1 MNLTC
6 LKTGIWQVEL
16 RIPSDV
22 RAVLGRTRF
31 AKSTG
36 TRDKRQ
42 AINKALPILTEWQQ
56 LITTARQN
64 PELIQ
69 TKPDRAACL
78 PNAAQELLGNWHS
91 QAWLDQ
97 LKPSQAKLYED
108 IEWGEGVSLPTHM
121 SKFIEAHYA
130 RHRTQLEARRYILE
144 ATLFI
149 HSLDDLN
156 RVNAQRWLTAEE
168 LKPVNARRA
177 VKTMQKAVGFLS
189 EYFEW
194 LRYRGFV
201 AQNIQNPFKD
211 LHFSKQLARP
221 RQYLPMSLDE
231 VQLLREAAQD
241 ADDALMV
248 TYIDIGRFTGM
259 RLSEI
264 GELSTGSIVIEGG
277 VKCFRVRP
285 DAKTEAS
292 SNRLI
297 PIAPTLASC
306 VELETLDLRG
316 TSNAVGKRFGRLKR
330 LVLEDG
336 STRQKCFHSIRK
348 FVVTTLEQ
356 GGVAEGVAA
365 DLVGHEKPNI
375 TYNVYSGGS
384 SIEQL
389 THAVEVL
396 QQRQR
401 EIFSR
406 FIVDASSLSNQ
417 QLKKLLKNKR
427 R

>member
-6 LKTGIWQVEL
+6 LKSGIWQVEL
-16 RIPSDV
+16 RIPSDARV
-22 RAVLGRTRF
+22 VLGRTRF

-36 TRDKRQ
+36 TSDKRQ

-56 LITTARQN
+56 LITTAREN

-69 TKPDRAACL
+69 PRPDRPVCL
-78 PNAAQELLGNWHS
+78 HDAAQGLLGNWHS

-97 LKPSQAKLYED
+97 LKPSQAKLYD
-108 IEWGEGVSLPTHM
+108 AIEWGEGVSLPTHM
-121 SKFIEAHYA
+121 CNFIEAHYT

-149 HSLDDLN
+149 HTLDDLN
-156 RVNAQRWLTAEE
+156 RVNAQCWISTEE
-168 LKPVNARRA
+168 LKPVNERRA

-201 AQNIQNPFKD
+201 SQDLQNPFKD

-221 RQYLPMSLDE
+221 RQYLPLSLDE
-231 VQLLREAAQD
+231 VLVLRQAAQA
-241 ADDALMV
+241 ADDVLMA

-264 GELSTGSIVIEGG
+264 GELSTESIVIKGG

-297 PIAPTLASC
+297 PVAPALASC
-306 VELETLDLRG
+306 VDLKDLDLRG
-316 TSNAVGKRFGRLKR
+316 TSNAVGKRFGRLKK

-336 STRQKCFHSIRK
+336 SARQKCFHSIRK

-389 THAVEVL
+389 SHAVEVL
-396 QQRQR
+396 ERRQKV
-401 EIFSR
+401 I
-406 FIVDASSLSNQ
+406 
-417 QLKKLLKNKR
+417 
-427 R
+427 

>member
-6 LKTGIWQVEL
+6 LKSGIWQVEL

-22 RAVLGRTRF
+22 RVVLGRTRF

-36 TRDKRQ
+36 TRDKRK
-42 AINKALPILTEWQQ
+42 ASNKALPILTEWQQ
-56 LITTARQN
+56 SITTARLN

-69 TKPDRAACL
+69 PKPNRAICF
-78 PNAAQELLGNWHS
+78 PDAAQEVIGNWHGL
-91 QAWLDQ
+91 AWLDQ
-97 LKPSQAKLYED
+97 LKPSQAKLYD
-108 IEWGEGVSLPTHM
+108 AIEWGEGVSLPTHM
-121 SKFIEAHYA
+121 SEFIEVHYT

-149 HSLDDLN
+149 HTLGDLN
-156 RVNAQRWLTAEE
+156 RGNAQRWISTEE
-168 LKPVNARRA
+168 LKPLNERRA

-201 AQNIQNPFKD
+201 SQDLQNPFKD

-221 RQYLPMSLDE
+221 RQYLPLSLDE
-231 VQLLREAAQD
+231 VLVLRQAAQA
-241 ADDALMV
+241 ADDVLMA

-264 GELSTGSIVIEGG
+264 GELSTESIVIEAG

-297 PIAPTLASC
+297 PVASALASC
-306 VELETLDLRG
+306 VDLETLDLRG

-336 STRQKCFHSIRK
+336 SARQKCFHSIRK

-389 THAVEVL
+389 SHAVGVL
-396 QQRQR
+396 ERRQQV
-401 EIFSR
+401 I
-406 FIVDASSLSNQ
+406 
-417 QLKKLLKNKR
+417 
-427 R
+427 

>member
-6 LKTGIWQVEL
+6 LKSGIWQVEL
-16 RIPSDV
+16 RIPSDA
-22 RAVLGRTRF
+22 RDVLGRTRF

-42 AINKALPILTEWQQ
+42 AINKALPILIEWQQ
-56 LITTARQN
+56 LITTAREN
-64 PELIQ
+64 PQLIQ
-69 TKPDRAACL
+69 PRPDRPVCL
-78 PNAAQELLGNWHS
+78 HDAAQGLLGNWHS

-97 LKPSQAKLYED
+97 LKPSQAKLYD
-108 IEWGEGVSLPTHM
+108 AIEWGEGVSLPTHM
-121 SKFIEAHYA
+121 CNFIEAHYT

-149 HSLDDLN
+149 HTLDDLN
-156 RVNAQRWLTAEE
+156 RVNAQCWISTEE
-168 LKPVNARRA
+168 LKPVNERRA

-201 AQNIQNPFKD
+201 SQDLQNPFKD

-221 RQYLPMSLDE
+221 RQYLPLSLDE
-231 VQLLREAAQD
+231 VLVLRQAAQA
-241 ADDALMV
+241 ADDVLMA

-264 GELSTGSIVIEGG
+264 GELSTESIVIKGG

-297 PIAPTLASC
+297 PVAPALASC
-306 VELETLDLRG
+306 VDLKDLDLRG
-316 TSNAVGKRFGRLKR
+316 TSNAVGKRFGRLKK

-336 STRQKCFHSIRK
+336 SARQKCFHSIRK

-356 GGVAEGVAA
+356 GGVADSYEEAKGAAVMAQPEISIRA
-365 DLVGHEKPNI
+365 DLA
-375 TYNVYSGGS
+375 SGDA
-384 SIEQL
+384 EC
-389 THAVEVL
+389 TVWTCD
-396 QQRQR
+396 
-401 EIFSR
+401 FSYDYVKINAEYR
-406 FIVDASSLSNQ
+406 T
-417 QLKKLLKNKR
+417 
-427 R
+427 

>member
-6 LKTGIWQVEL
+6 LKSGIWQVEL
-16 RIPSDV
+16 RIPSDARV
-22 RAVLGRTRF
+22 VLGRTRF

-56 LITTARQN
+56 LITTAREN

-69 TKPDRAACL
+69 PRPDRPVCL
-78 PNAAQELLGNWHS
+78 HDAAQGLLGNWHS

-97 LKPSQAKLYED
+97 LKPSQAKLYD
-108 IEWGEGVSLPTHM
+108 AIEWGEGVSLPTHM
-121 SKFIEAHYA
+121 CNFIEAHYT

-149 HSLDDLN
+149 HTLDDLN
-156 RVNAQRWLTAEE
+156 RVNAQCWISTEE
-168 LKPVNARRA
+168 LKPVNERRA

-201 AQNIQNPFKD
+201 SQDLQNPFKD

-221 RQYLPMSLDE
+221 RQYLPLSLDE
-231 VQLLREAAQD
+231 VLVLRQAAQA
-241 ADDALMV
+241 ADDVLMA

-264 GELSTGSIVIEGG
+264 GELSTESIVIEGG

-297 PIAPTLASC
+297 PVAPALASC
-306 VELETLDLRG
+306 VDLKNLDLRG

-336 STRQKCFHSIRK
+336 STRQKCFHSMRK

-389 THAVEVL
+389 RHAVGVL
-396 QQRQR
+396 ERRQQV
-401 EIFSR
+401 I
-406 FIVDASSLSNQ
+406 
-417 QLKKLLKNKR
+417 
-427 R
+427 

>member
-6 LKTGIWQVEL
+6 LKSGIWQVEL

-22 RAVLGRTRF
+22 RVVLGRTRF

-56 LITTARQN
+56 LITTAREN

-69 TKPDRAACL
+69 PKPNRAICL
-78 PNAAQELLGNWHS
+78 PDAAQEVMGNWHGL
-91 QAWLDQ
+91 AWLDE
-97 LKPSQAKLYED
+97 LKPSQAKLYD
-108 IEWGEGVSLPTHM
+108 AIEWGEGVSLPTHM
-121 SKFIEAHYA
+121 CKFIEAHYT

-149 HSLDDLN
+149 HTLEDLN
-156 RVNAQRWLTAEE
+156 RVNAQRWISTEE
-168 LKPVNARRA
+168 LKPVNERRA

-201 AQNIQNPFKD
+201 SQVLQNPFKD

-221 RQYLPMSLDE
+221 RQYLPLSLDE
-231 VQLLREAAQD
+231 VLVLRQAAQA
-241 ADDALMV
+241 ADDVLMA

-264 GELSTGSIVIEGG
+264 GELSTESIVIEGG

-297 PIAPTLASC
+297 PVAPALASC
-306 VELETLDLRG
+306 VDLETLDLRG
-316 TSNAVGKRFGRLKR
+316 TSNAVGKRFGRLKK

-348 FVVTTLEQ
+348 FVCYL
-356 GGVAEGVAA
+356 
-365 DLVGHEKPNI
+365 
-375 TYNVYSGGS
+375 
-384 SIEQL
+384 
-389 THAVEVL
+389 
-396 QQRQR
+396 R
-401 EIFSR
+401 
-406 FIVDASSLSNQ
+406 
-417 QLKKLLKNKR
+417 
-427 R
+427 

>member
-6 LKTGIWQVEL
+6 LKSGIWQVEL

-22 RAVLGRTRF
+22 RVVLGRTRF
-31 AKSTG
+31 AQSTG
-36 TRDKRQ
+36 TRDKRK
-42 AINKALPILTEWQQ
+42 ASNRALPMLTEWQQ
-56 LITTARQN
+56 LIVTARQN
-64 PELIQ
+64 PELIRP
-69 TKPDRAACL
+69 KPDRSKRL
-78 PNAAQELLGNWHS
+78 SDTS
-91 QAWLDQ
+91 QGRCDNRDTRSWFEE
-97 LKPSQAKLYED
+97 LKPSQANLYAV
-108 IEWGEGVSLPTHM
+108 IEWGDGVSLPAHM
-121 SKFIEAHYA
+121 LDFIEAHYI
-130 RHRTQLEARRYILE
+130 RHRTKLEARRYILE

-149 HSLDDLN
+149 HTLEDLN
-156 RVNAQRWLTAEE
+156 RANAQRWLSTEE
-168 LKPVNARRA
+168 LKPLKERRA

-201 AQNIQNPFKD
+201 FQNHQNPFKN

-221 RQYLPMSLDE
+221 RQYLPLSFDE
-231 VQLLREAAQD
+231 VRLLRQAAENTND
-241 ADDALMV
+241 VLMV

-264 GELSTGSIVIEGG
+264 GELSAEYIVNESG
-277 VKCFRVRP
+277 VQCFRVRP

-297 PIAPTLASC
+297 PIAPALASC
-306 VELETLDLRG
+306 VDLKNLDLRG
-316 TSNAVGKRFGRLKR
+316 THNAVGKRFGRLKR
-330 LVLEDG
+330 QLLDDG

-348 FVVTTLEQ
+348 FVVTELER
-356 GGVAEGVAA
+356 GGISEGIAA

-389 THAVEVL
+389 SRAVEVL
-396 QQRQR
+396 ERRQQD
-401 EIFSR
+401 I
-406 FIVDASSLSNQ
+406 
-417 QLKKLLKNKR
+417 
-427 R
+427 

>member
-6 LKTGIWQVEL
+6 LKSGIWQVEL
-16 RIPSDV
+16 RIPSDARV
-22 RAVLGRTRF
+22 VLGRTRF

-56 LITTARQN
+56 LITTAREN

-69 TKPDRAACL
+69 PRPDRPVCL
-78 PNAAQELLGNWHS
+78 HDAAQGLLGNWHS

-97 LKPSQAKLYED
+97 LKPSQAKLYD
-108 IEWGEGVSLPTHM
+108 AIEWGEGVSLPTHM
-121 SKFIEAHYA
+121 CKFIEAHYT

-149 HSLDDLN
+149 HTLDDLN
-156 RVNAQRWLTAEE
+156 RVNAQCWISTEE
-168 LKPVNARRA
+168 LKPVNERRA

-201 AQNIQNPFKD
+201 SQDLQNPFKD

-221 RQYLPMSLDE
+221 RQYLPLSLDE
-231 VQLLREAAQD
+231 VLVLRQAAQA
-241 ADDALMV
+241 ADDVLMA

-264 GELSTGSIVIEGG
+264 GELSTESIVIKGG

-297 PIAPTLASC
+297 PVAPALASC
-306 VELETLDLRG
+306 VDLKDLDLRG
-316 TSNAVGKRFGRLKR
+316 TSNAVGKRFGRLKK

-336 STRQKCFHSIRK
+336 SARQKCFHSIRK

-389 THAVEVL
+389 SHAVEVL
-396 QQRQR
+396 ERRQKV
-401 EIFSR
+401 I
-406 FIVDASSLSNQ
+406 
-417 QLKKLLKNKR
+417 
-427 R
+427 

>member
-6 LKTGIWQVEL
+6 LKSGIWQVEL

-22 RAVLGRTRF
+22 RVVQGRTRF

-36 TRDKRQ
+36 TRDKRK
-42 AINKALPILTEWQQ
+42 ASNKALPILTEWQQ

-69 TKPDRAACL
+69 PKPDRPVCL
-78 PNAAQELLGNWHS
+78 HDAAQELLGNWHS
-91 QAWLDQ
+91 EAWLDQ
-97 LKPSQAKLYED
+97 LKPSQAKLYD
-108 IEWGEGVSLPTHM
+108 AIKWGEGVSLPTHM
-121 SKFIEAHYA
+121 SEFIEAHYT

-149 HSLDDLN
+149 HTLKDLN
-156 RVNAQRWLTAEE
+156 RVNAQRWISTEE
-168 LKPVNARRA
+168 LKPVNERRA

-194 LRYRGFV
+194 LRYRGLV
-201 AQNIQNPFKD
+201 SQDLQNPFKD

-221 RQYLPMSLDE
+221 RQYLPLSLDE
-231 VQLLREAAQD
+231 VLVLRQAAQD
-241 ADDALMV
+241 ADDVLMA

-264 GELSTGSIVIEGG
+264 GELSTESIVIDGG
-277 VKCFRVRP
+277 VKCFRVRL

-297 PIAPTLASC
+297 PVAPALASC
-306 VELETLDLRG
+306 VDLKTLDLRG
-316 TSNAVGKRFGRLKR
+316 TSNAVGKRFGRLKK

-336 STRQKCFHSIRK
+336 SARQKCFHSIRK

-389 THAVEVL
+389 SHAIDVFERR
-396 QQRQR
+396 QQV
-401 EIFSR
+401 I
-406 FIVDASSLSNQ
+406 
-417 QLKKLLKNKR
+417 
-427 R
+427 

>member
-6 LKTGIWQVEL
+6 LKSGIWQVEL

-22 RAVLGRTRF
+22 RVVLGRTRF
-31 AKSTG
+31 AQSTG
-36 TRDKRQ
+36 TRDKRK
-42 AINKALPILTEWQQ
+42 ASNRALPMLTEWQQ
-56 LITTARQN
+56 LIVTARQN

-69 TKPDRAACL
+69 SKMDQSKRLSDT
-78 PNAAQELLGNWHS
+78 S
-91 QAWLDQ
+91 QGSCDNRDTRSWFEE
-97 LKPSQAKLYED
+97 LKPSQANLYAV
-108 IEWGEGVSLPTHM
+108 IEWGDGVSLPAHM
-121 SKFIEAHYA
+121 LDFIEAHYI
-130 RHRTQLEARRYILE
+130 RHRTKLEARRYILE

-149 HSLDDLN
+149 HTLEDLN
-156 RVNAQRWLTAEE
+156 RANAQRWLSTEE
-168 LKPVNARRA
+168 LKPLKERRA

-201 AQNIQNPFKD
+201 SQNLQNPFKN

-221 RQYLPMSLDE
+221 RQYLPLSFDE
-231 VQLLREAAQD
+231 VRLLRQAAQNTND
-241 ADDALMV
+241 VLMV

-264 GELSTGSIVIEGG
+264 GELSAEYIVNESG
-277 VKCFRVRP
+277 VHCFRVRP

-297 PIAPTLASC
+297 PIAPALASC
-306 VELETLDLRG
+306 VDLKNLDLRG

-330 LVLEDG
+330 QLLDDG

-348 FVVTTLEQ
+348 FVVTELER
-356 GGVAEGVAA
+356 GGIPEGITA

-389 THAVEVL
+389 SRAVEVL
-396 QQRQR
+396 ERRQKD
-401 EIFSR
+401 I
-406 FIVDASSLSNQ
+406 
-417 QLKKLLKNKR
+417 
-427 R
+427 

>member
-6 LKTGIWQVEL
+6 LKSGIWQVEL

-22 RAVLGRTRF
+22 RVVLGRTRF

-56 LITTARQN
+56 LITTAREN

-69 TKPDRAACL
+69 PRPDRPVCL
-78 PNAAQELLGNWHS
+78 HDAAQGLLGNWHS

-97 LKPSQAKLYED
+97 LKPSQAKLYD
-108 IEWGEGVSLPTHM
+108 AIEWGEGVSLPTHM
-121 SKFIEAHYA
+121 CKFIEAHYT

-149 HSLDDLN
+149 HTLDDLN
-156 RVNAQRWLTAEE
+156 RVNAQCWISTEE
-168 LKPVNARRA
+168 LKPVNERRA

-201 AQNIQNPFKD
+201 SQDLQNPFKD
-211 LHFSKQLARP
+211 LHFAKQLARP
-221 RQYLPMSLDE
+221 RQYLPLSLDE
-231 VQLLREAAQD
+231 VLVLRQAAQA
-241 ADDALMV
+241 ADDLLMA

-264 GELSTGSIVIEGG
+264 GELSTESIVIEGG

-297 PIAPTLASC
+297 PVAPALASC
-306 VELETLDLRG
+306 VDLKNLDLRG

-348 FVVTTLEQ
+348 FVVTELER
-356 GGVAEGVAA
+356 GGVTEGIAA

-389 THAVEVL
+389 SQAVEVL
-396 QQRQR
+396 ERRQQG
-401 EIFSR
+401 I
-406 FIVDASSLSNQ
+406 
-417 QLKKLLKNKR
+417 
-427 R
+427 

>member
-6 LKTGIWQVEL
+6 LKSGIWQVEL
-16 RIPSDV
+16 RIPSDARV
-22 RAVLGRTRF
+22 VLGRTRF

-56 LITTARQN
+56 LITTAREN

-69 TKPDRAACL
+69 PRPDRPVRLHDAT
-78 PNAAQELLGNWHS
+78 QGLLGNWHS

-97 LKPSQAKLYED
+97 LKPSQAKLYD
-108 IEWGEGVSLPTHM
+108 AIEWGEGVSLPTHM
-121 SKFIEAHYA
+121 CKFIEAHYT
-130 RHRTQLEARRYILE
+130 RQRTQLEARRYILE

-149 HSLDDLN
+149 HTLDDLN
-156 RVNAQRWLTAEE
+156 CVNAECWISTEE
-168 LKPVNARRA
+168 LKPVNERRV
-177 VKTMQKAVGFLS
+177 VKTLQKAVGFLS

-201 AQNIQNPFKD
+201 SQDLQNPFKD

-221 RQYLPMSLDE
+221 GQYLPLSLDE
-231 VQLLREAAQD
+231 VLVLRQAAQA
-241 ADDALMV
+241 ADDVLMA

-264 GELSTGSIVIEGG
+264 GELSTESIVIEGG

-297 PIAPTLASC
+297 PVAPALASC
-306 VELETLDLRG
+306 VDLKTLDLRG
-316 TSNAVGKRFGRLKR
+316 TSNAVGKRFGRLKK

-356 GGVAEGVAA
+356 GGVAEGIAA

-375 TYNVYSGGS
+375 TYNVYSGGF

-389 THAVEVL
+389 SHAVEVL
-396 QQRQR
+396 ERRQQ
-401 EIFSR
+401 EE
-406 FIVDASSLSNQ
+406 
-417 QLKKLLKNKR
+417 
-427 R
+427 

>member
-6 LKTGIWQVEL
+6 LKSGIWQVEL

-22 RAVLGRTRF
+22 RVILGRTKF
-31 AKSTG
+31 AQSTG
-36 TRDKRQ
+36 TRDKRE
-42 AINKALPILTEWQQ
+42 ASNRALPMLTEWQK
-56 LITTARQN
+56 LIATARQN

-69 TKPDRAACL
+69 PKLDRSKRLSEA
-78 PNAAQELLGNWHS
+78 S
-91 QAWLDQ
+91 QRLCDNRDTQPWLDE
-97 LKPSQAKLYED
+97 LKPSQANLYAAID
-108 IEWGEGVSLPTHM
+108 WCGGVSLPTHM
-121 SKFIEAHYA
+121 TDFIEAHYT
-130 RHRTQLEARRYILE
+130 RHRTRLEAKRYILE
-144 ATLFI
+144 ATLFV
-149 HSLDDLN
+149 HTLEDLN
-156 RVNAQRWLTAEE
+156 RVNTQRWVSTEE
-168 LKPVNARRA
+168 GKAIDERRA

-189 EYFEW
+189 EYVEW
-194 LRYRGFV
+194 LRYKGFV
-201 AQNIQNPFKD
+201 SQNLQNPFKD

-221 RQYLPMSLDE
+221 RQYLPLSLGE
-231 VQLLREAAQD
+231 VMLLRQAAQD
-241 ADDALMV
+241 ADDALMA

-264 GELSTGSIVIEGG
+264 GELSTESIVIEGG

-297 PIAPTLASC
+297 PVASALASY
-306 VELETLDLRG
+306 VDLKTLDLRG

-356 GGVAEGVAA
+356 GGVAEGIAA

-389 THAVEVL
+389 SHAVEVL
-396 QQRQR
+396 EQRQQDVKY
-401 EIFSR
+401 FM
-406 FIVDASSLSNQ
+406 
-417 QLKKLLKNKR
+417 
-427 R
+427 

>member
-6 LKTGIWQVEL
+6 LKSGIWQVEL

-22 RAVLGRTRF
+22 RVVLGRTRF

-69 TKPDRAACL
+69 SSFKAREPRYTACQKPCNSTCAL
-78 PNAAQELLGNWHS
+78 P
-91 QAWLDQ
+91 WLDE
-97 LKPSQAKLYED
+97 LKPSQASLYAA
-108 IEWGEGVSLPTHM
+108 IEWGIGVSLPTHM
-121 SKFIEAHYA
+121 SEFIEAHYT

-144 ATLFI
+144 ATIFI
-149 HSLDDLN
+149 HTLDDLD
-156 RVNAQRWLTAEE
+156 RVNAQRWISTEE
-168 LKPVNARRA
+168 SKPVNARRA

-201 AQNIQNPFKD
+201 SQNLQNPFKD

-221 RQYLPMSLDE
+221 RQYLPLSFDD
-231 VQLLREAAQD
+231 VSLLRQAAID
-241 ADDALMV
+241 LDDSLMV

-264 GELSTGSIVIEGG
+264 GELSKESIVIEGG
-277 VKCFRVRP
+277 VTCFRVRP

-292 SNRLI
+292 SNRLV
-297 PIAPTLASC
+297 PVAPALASHID
-306 VELETLDLRG
+306 LLNLDLRG
-316 TSNAVGKRFGRLKR
+316 TANAVGKRFGRLKR

-356 GGVAEGVAA
+356 GGVAEGIAA

-375 TYNVYSGGS
+375 TYNMYSGGS

-389 THAVEVL
+389 SHAVEVL
-396 QQRQR
+396 EERQQG
-401 EIFSR
+401 I
-406 FIVDASSLSNQ
+406 
-417 QLKKLLKNKR
+417 
-427 R
+427 

>member
-6 LKTGIWQVEL
+6 LKSGIWQVEL

-22 RAVLGRTRF
+22 RVVLGRTRF
-31 AKSTG
+31 AQSTG
-36 TRDKRQ
+36 TRDKRK
-42 AINKALPILTEWQQ
+42 ASNRALPMLTEWQQ
-56 LITTARQN
+56 LIVTARQN

-69 TKPDRAACL
+69 SKMDQSKRLSDT
-78 PNAAQELLGNWHS
+78 S
-91 QAWLDQ
+91 QGSCDNRDTRSWFEE
-97 LKPSQAKLYED
+97 LKPSQANLYAV
-108 IEWGEGVSLPTHM
+108 IEWGDGVSLPAHM
-121 SKFIEAHYA
+121 LDFIEAHYI
-130 RHRTQLEARRYILE
+130 RHRTKLEARRYILE

-149 HSLDDLN
+149 HTLEDLN
-156 RVNAQRWLTAEE
+156 RANAQRWLSTEE
-168 LKPVNARRA
+168 LKPLKERRA

-201 AQNIQNPFKD
+201 SQNLQNPFKN

-221 RQYLPMSLDE
+221 RQYLPLSFDE
-231 VQLLREAAQD
+231 VRLLRQAAQNTND
-241 ADDALMV
+241 VLMV

-264 GELSTGSIVIEGG
+264 GELSAEYIVNESG
-277 VKCFRVRP
+277 VHCFRVRP

-297 PIAPTLASC
+297 PIAPALASC
-306 VELETLDLRG
+306 VDLKNLDLRG

-330 LVLEDG
+330 QLLDDG

-348 FVVTTLEQ
+348 FVVTELER
-356 GGVAEGVAA
+356 GGISEGIAA

-389 THAVEVL
+389 SRAVEVL
-396 QQRQR
+396 ERRQQD
-401 EIFSR
+401 I
-406 FIVDASSLSNQ
+406 
-417 QLKKLLKNKR
+417 
-427 R
+427 

>member
-6 LKTGIWQVEL
+6 LKSGIWQVEL

-22 RAVLGRTRF
+22 RVVLGRTRF
-31 AKSTG
+31 AQSTG
-36 TRDKRQ
+36 TRDKRK
-42 AINKALPILTEWQQ
+42 ASNRALPMLTEWQQ
-56 LITTARQN
+56 LIVTARQN

-69 TKPDRAACL
+69 SKMDQSKRLSDT
-78 PNAAQELLGNWHS
+78 S
-91 QAWLDQ
+91 QGSCDNRDTRSWFEE
-97 LKPSQAKLYED
+97 LKPSQANLYAV
-108 IEWGEGVSLPTHM
+108 IEWGDGVSLPAHM
-121 SKFIEAHYA
+121 LDFIEAHYI
-130 RHRTQLEARRYILE
+130 RHRTKLEARRYILE

-149 HSLDDLN
+149 HTLEDLN
-156 RVNAQRWLTAEE
+156 RANAQRWLSTEE
-168 LKPVNARRA
+168 LKPLKERRA

-201 AQNIQNPFKD
+201 SQNLQNPFKN

-221 RQYLPMSLDE
+221 RQYLPLSFDE
-231 VQLLREAAQD
+231 VRLLRQAAQNTND
-241 ADDALMV
+241 VLMV

-264 GELSTGSIVIEGG
+264 GELSAEYIVNESG
-277 VKCFRVRP
+277 VHCFRVRP

-297 PIAPTLASC
+297 PIAPALASC
-306 VELETLDLRG
+306 VDLKNLDLRG

-330 LVLEDG
+330 QLLDDG

-348 FVVTTLEQ
+348 FVVTELER
-356 GGVAEGVAA
+356 GGIPEGIAA

-389 THAVEVL
+389 SRAVEVL
-396 QQRQR
+396 EMRQQG
-401 EIFSR
+401 I
-406 FIVDASSLSNQ
+406 
-417 QLKKLLKNKR
+417 
-427 R
+427 